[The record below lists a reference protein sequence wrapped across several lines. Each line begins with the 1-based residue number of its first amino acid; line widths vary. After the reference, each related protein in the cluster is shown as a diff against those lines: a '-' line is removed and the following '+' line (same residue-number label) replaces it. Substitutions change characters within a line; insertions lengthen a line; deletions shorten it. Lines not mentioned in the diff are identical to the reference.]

1 MVAAIILSAGK
12 SERMGSPKA
21 LLQYRRQS
29 FLSTILAAVA
39 SARMAPAIVV
49 AGHHYDA
56 ISRAFPN
63 DQIVFNP
70 NYEQGMSTSV
80 QAGIRALPAGLD
92 GAAVFLV
99 DHPMIDRQTI
109 EALVDRLAPGVVV
122 VPVHDGRRG
131 HPVIFA
137 AELFEEILDLSS
149 EEGLNTIVR
158 RLPERVIE
166 VFVENAGVLRD
177 IDTPEQ
183 FARLLG
189 EDQ

>member
-21 LLQYRRQS
+21 LLQYRGQS
-29 FLSTILAAVA
+29 FLATILAAVA
-39 SARMAPAIVV
+39 SARMTPVIVV
-49 AGHHYDA
+49 AGHHYGA

-63 DQIVFNP
+63 NQIVFNP
-70 NYEQGMSTSV
+70 SYEYGMSTSV
-80 QAGIRALPAGLD
+80 QAGIRALPAGLE
-92 GAAVFLV
+92 GTAVFLV

-109 EALVDRLAPGVVV
+109 EALVDRLAPGRIV
-122 VPVHDGRRG
+122 VPVHNGRRG

-137 AELFEEILDLSS
+137 AELFDEILDLSS
-149 EEGLNTIVR
+149 EQGLNSVVR
-158 RLPERVIE
+158 RLPERVVE

-183 FARLLG
+183 FERLLG